1 MSKLELL
8 NNILNKLNTLE
19 DLSFLSRSSNT
30 KDWEDFLNKI
40 KYAPFLYTN
49 ASINYQ
55 EEYRKNDFTN
65 YFDLSSI
72 ILFKDSII
80 GILPMGVCFIGEKYY
95 RTW

>member
-1 MSKLELL
+1 MVVIPVSQGCETQPR
-8 NNILNKLNTLE
+8 N
-19 DLSFLSRSSNT
+19 S
-30 KDWEDFLNKI
+30 FLNKI

-72 ILFKDSII
+72 ILFKDSINV
-80 GILPMGVCFIGEKYY
+80 LALDL
-95 RTW
+95 